1 MSSYRIYLKQPP
13 ANIPS
18 HYFDGGRVYLDLPTG
33 FDLSLWNAP
42 TRTKLDGFTELAVMQ
57 GDLPSTPKNDYIL
70 ALYNDVNFLNPDY
83 TKGIDVLV
91 ENGGITLPQQSLQIE
106 SYSKANKKYSFTLAY
121 SNADIVNALKSIKL
135 CDLMGNVQVILDR
148 DDIVNV
154 YRFMMAYDGSSA
166 FCLPPQ
172 NYGHFYYLNI
182 DSTTLPIHA
191 VEFRPNLFAKAVF
204 ERAFCGFRLEGSFLD
219 TDFFKKLITYDIRPD
234 YDTYFGNRRKFLSSV
249 IPDTTIFP
257 GGVPVEAY
265 ALNTDVGGGFI
276 TLPLVVDGSLPNTFG
291 ADFENSTNSFGNNRH
306 GVYSFTIKAQCY
318 FGGAGGNISLRIF
331 KNTTEIAATGSV
343 TSGEIITATVDVV
356 ELLPTDV
363 ITVGYVSTSDSGV
376 DTNYLVDVEFTNTPI
391 RDTTPY
397 EGEIFT
403 LREALD
409 QDITVYDYIKGIS
422 DACQL
427 NYTINRATGVIGIYP
442 EVNTSVFGESY
453 NPLIN
458 PNLPPL
464 DWSDKCDPNQLD
476 IRFPKEQRAV
486 KDITAG
492 WKSATDRYVTEV
504 INPDPELYSYYRL
517 VNGTGSESLTYENK
531 LFQPSATDQY
541 YFDADLKWLPDL
553 PILLDNQDNRKS
565 YNLGHRIFLLVGLS
579 SQSKIV
585 RYLSEIDSP
594 TALDNAFFSLCT
606 MYYPKPL
613 LQIDLD
619 TEVVTS
625 FTFDKNL
632 TFDKLPT
639 NLFTTFIEKITQ
651 EAIESAEFDKPILL
665 SREDFLNYDFTRLV
679 VVKSNLNQ
687 TLCKVIMIKDF
698 SLSKVKYTP
707 VTLRPYIPRC

>member
-1 MSSYRIYLKQPP
+1 MSNYRIYLKQPP

-57 GDLPSTPKNDYIL
+57 GDLPSTPKNDYIF

-106 SYSKANKKYSFTLAY
+106 SYSKANKKYSFTLTY
-121 SNADIVNALKSIKL
+121 SNTDIVNALKSIKL
-135 CDLMGNVQVILDR
+135 CDLMGDVQVVLDR

-154 YRFMMAYDGSSA
+154 YRFMSAYDGSSA

-234 YDTYFGNRRKFLSSV
+234 YDTHFGNRRKFLSSV
-249 IPDTTIFP
+249 IPNTTIPGFP
-257 GGVPVEAY
+257 PIDAFSLLTNV
-265 ALNTDVGGGFI
+265 DGGF
-276 TLPLVVDGSLPNTFG
+276 TVLPLVVDGSLPSTFG
-291 ADFENSTNSFGNNRH
+291 SDWINATNSFGNNRH
-306 GVYSFTIKAQCY
+306 GVYGFKFFARVYIDSGGGTVAVRVYKNGTDILGGSSTS
-318 FGGAGGNISLRIF
+318 GGALNIEF
-331 KNTTEIAATGSV
+331 A
-343 TSGEIITATVDVV
+343 VDVA

-363 ITVGYVSTSDSGV
+363 ITVEYVSTTVSGV
-376 DTNYLVDVEFTNTPI
+376 DNNYLTEVEFTNTPI

-397 EGEIFT
+397 EGEIFS

-409 QDITVYDYIKGIS
+409 QDVTVYDYIKGIS
-422 DACQL
+422 DMCQF

-464 DWSDKCDPNQLD
+464 DWSDKCDPSQLD

-504 INPDPELYSYYRL
+504 INPDPELYSYYEL
-517 VNGTGSESLTYENK
+517 VNGSGTESLQYENK
-531 LFQPSATDQY
+531 LFEPSATDKY
-541 YFDADLKWLPDL
+541 YFDANLVYMPDL
-553 PILLDNQDNRKS
+553 PILIDNQDNKKS
-565 YNLGHRIFLLVGLS
+565 YNLGHRIFLLVGVS
-579 SQSKIV
+579 SQAKLI
-585 RYLSEIDSP
+585 RYLSEINSP
-594 TALDNAFFSLCT
+594 TAEDNQFLCFCT

-613 LQIDLD
+613 LNDSFD
-619 TEVVTS
+619 S

-632 TFDKLPT
+632 TYDKLPE
-639 NLFTTFIEKITQ
+639 NLYKTFIEKIAL
-651 EAIESAEFDKPILL
+651 EKIESAEFDKPIVPMPTHSIYKPSSGFISTKPSKTNWYMLL
-665 SREDFLNYDFTRLV
+665 GGVKKFLV
-679 VVKSNLNQ
+679 SV
-687 TLCKVIMIKDF
+687 
-698 SLSKVKYTP
+698 
-707 VTLRPYIPRC
+707 

>member
-18 HYFDGGRVYLDLPTG
+18 HYYDNGRVYLDLPTD

-106 SYSKANKKYSFTLAY
+106 SYSKANKKYSFSLAY
-121 SNADIVNALKSIKL
+121 TNDDIVNSLKSIKL
-135 CDLMGNVQVILDR
+135 CDLMGDVQVILDR

-154 YRFMMAYDGSSA
+154 YRFMSTYDGSSA

-219 TDFFKKLITYDIRPD
+219 TDFFKKFITYDIRPD
-234 YDTYFGNRRKFLSSV
+234 YDQFLAYKRGFKRESDLIDLDGSSAFTIKMYHPDIIADPDNNYQV
-249 IPDTTIFP
+249 IP
-257 GGVPVEAY
+257 
-265 ALNTDVGGGFI
+265 
-276 TLPLVVDGSLPNTFG
+276 S
-291 ADFENSTNSFGNNRH
+291 ADAGTSSYNRH
-306 GVYSFTIKAQCY
+306 GVYNVRATVNITTLY
-318 FGGAGGNISLRIF
+318 FGGGTYASIDVTFNVK
-331 KNTTEIAATGSV
+331 KNTGEVVHTETKNFFTPPNNIYQFVFEGL
-343 TSGEIITATVDVV
+343 VDMKPDEGLYIECVGIG
-356 ELLPTDV
+356 T
-363 ITVGYVSTSDSGV
+363 IGAVGYDVATYST
-376 DTNYLVDVEFTNTPI
+376 TFTMTPV

-409 QDITVYDYIKGIS
+409 QDATVYDYIKGIS
-422 DACQL
+422 DMCQL

-442 EVNTSVFGESY
+442 KVNTSVFGESY

-464 DWSDKCDPNQLD
+464 DWSDKCDPNELD

-517 VNGTGSESLTYENK
+517 VNGTGSESLTFENK

-541 YFDADLKWLPDL
+541 YFDADLKWMPDL
-553 PILLDNQDNRKS
+553 PILLDNQDNKKS

-579 SQSKIV
+579 SQAKLI
-585 RYLSEIDSP
+585 RYLSEINSP
-594 TALDNAFFSLCT
+594 TAEDNQFFCFCT
-606 MYYPKPL
+606 MYYPKL
-613 LQIDLD
+613 LLNDSFD
-619 TEVVTS
+619 S

-651 EAIESAEFDKPILL
+651 ETIESAEFDKPILL

>member
-57 GDLPSTPKNDYIL
+57 GDLPSTTKNDYIF

-83 TKGIDVLV
+83 AKGIDVLV
-91 ENGGITLPQQSLQIE
+91 ENSGITLPQQSLQIE

-121 SNADIVNALKSIKL
+121 SNADIVNSLKSIKL
-135 CDLMGNVQVILDR
+135 CDLMGDIQVILDR

-234 YDTYFGNRRKFLSSV
+234 YDTHFGNRRKFLASCDD
-249 IPDTTIFP
+249 ITAYDF
-257 GGVPVEAY
+257 GGW
-265 ALNTDVGGGFI
+265 LQ
-276 TLPLVVDGSLPNTFG
+276 LPLVVDGSLPITYG
-291 ADFENSTNSFGNNRH
+291 SDWDNSNRSWGNNRH
-306 GVYSFTIKAQCY
+306 GVYSFAFSVDAEFTGT
-318 FGGAGGNISLRIF
+318 GGTLAMQIVKNGTEVLAGSSISTVNGTMAF
-331 KNTTEIAATGSV
+331 N
-343 TSGEIITATVDVV
+343 VDVV
-356 ELLPTDV
+356 EVLPTDI
-363 ITVGYVSTSDSGV
+363 ITVEYNVSGAAPDFITIK
-376 DTNYLVDVEFTNTPI
+376 NPRFTNTPI

-422 DACQL
+422 DMCQF

-486 KDITAG
+486 KDITAS

-504 INPDPELYSYYRL
+504 INPSPELYSYYRL

-541 YFDADLKWLPDL
+541 YFDANLSYMPDL
-553 PILLDNQDNRKS
+553 PILLDNQDNKKS
-565 YNLGHRIFLLVGLS
+565 YNLGHRIFLLVGLV
-579 SQSKIV
+579 SQAKLI
-585 RYLSEIDSP
+585 RYLTEIDSP
-594 TALDNAFFSLCT
+594 TAIDNQFFSFCT

-613 LQIDLD
+613 LNDDFD
-619 TEVVTS
+619 T
-625 FTFDKNL
+625 TFFGLNL
-632 TFDKLPT
+632 TYDKLPE
-639 NLFTTFIEKITQ
+639 NLFTIFIDKITQ

>member
-18 HYFDGGRVYLDLPTG
+18 HYFDGGRVYLDLPAG

-57 GDLPSTPKNDYIL
+57 GDLPSTPKNDHIL
-70 ALYNDVNFLNPDY
+70 ALYNDVNFLNADY
-83 TKGIDVLV
+83 TNGISVLV

-121 SNADIVNALKSIKL
+121 SNTDIVNSLKSIKL
-135 CDLMGNVQVILDR
+135 CDLMGNVQVVLDR

-154 YRFMMAYDGSSA
+154 YRFMNTYDGSSA

-172 NYGHFYYLNI
+172 NYGRFYYLNI

-191 VEFRPNLFAKAVF
+191 VEFRPNLFALAVF
-204 ERAFCGFRLEGSFLD
+204 ERAFCGFRLEGSFLE
-219 TDFFKKLITYDIRPD
+219 TDFFKKLITYDLRPD
-234 YDTYFGNRRKFLSSV
+234 YDMAFAERRKFLSSL
-249 IPDTTIFP
+249 IPDTVIYPSGTPID
-257 GGVPVEAY
+257 AY
-265 ALNTDVGGGFI
+265 TLDTNVGGGFI
-276 TLPLVVDGSLPNTFG
+276 ALPLVVDGSLANTFG
-291 ADFENSTNSFGNNRH
+291 SDWNNSTNAWGNNRH
-306 GVYSFTIKAQCY
+306 GIYSFSFSATCY
-318 FGGAGGNISLRIF
+318 FGDVGNISIRIF
-331 KNTTEIAATGSV
+331 KNSDEIAATGSV
-343 TSGEIITATVDVV
+343 TSGERITATVDIV
-356 ELLPTDV
+356 EVLPTDI
-363 ITVGYVSTSDSGV
+363 ITVKYISTTVSGLDN
-376 DTNYLVDVEFTNTPI
+376 NYLVDAAFTNTPI

-409 QDITVYDYIKGIS
+409 QDVTAYDYIKGIS
-422 DACQL
+422 DAFQL

-464 DWSDKCDPNQLD
+464 DWSDKCDPKQLD
-476 IRFPKEQRAV
+476 IRFPKESKAI
-486 KDITAG
+486 KDITAK
-492 WKSATDRYVTEV
+492 WKDAGDRYITEV
-504 INPDPELYSYYRL
+504 LNPDPELYSYYKL
-517 VNGTGSESLTYENK
+517 VNGLGTESFTVENK
-531 LFQPSATDQY
+531 LFEPSATDQY
-541 YFDADLKWLPDL
+541 YFDADLRWVPDL
-553 PILLDNQDNRKS
+553 PILIDNQDNKKS

-579 SQSKIV
+579 SQAKLI
-585 RYLSEIDSP
+585 RYLTEIDSP
-594 TALDNAFFSLCT
+594 TSLDNGFFSFCT

-613 LQIDLD
+613 LQIDLG
-619 TEVVTS
+619 TEAVTS

-639 NLFTTFIEKITQ
+639 NLYNTFIEKIAL
-651 EAIESAEFDKPILL
+651 ERIEGAEFDKPILL